1 MKFFFMPGTFILD
14 NVVYES
20 GCIRIS
26 FISIF
31 TVIYAT
37 YEVLPYAF
45 SFIIISIVIHF
56 IIIVTTCVDRKSDAL
71 CFFKFLSLFGLTC
84 VLLVSN
90 FLWWL
95 SFFGDVFSWINST
108 LLLVIVI
115 LSSIDDYLLK
125 LIK

>member
-1 MKFFFMPGTFILD
+1 MPGTFILD